1 MKKISATSALILIP
15 IVSALALTACRPDK
29 GDDDPAAAAETLEQ
43 ALAPREVQLIRP
55 EVREEHA
62 TLELVGEVRPF
73 DTLKISSEVAGKVDR
88 VLVKVGDRV
97 QPGTPLLEVDR
108 ETFHIYLE
116 QAEANLAA
124 AQADLNLAA
133 KALERKRDLLTD
145 DTIPQAAFDEAEAAH
160 ELARA
165 RVAAAEA
172 ARSLAAR
179 NSERSVVRAPASG
192 AITERHVVAG
202 QWTDVGE
209 RLLEMAIGNTVK
221 IAARVP
227 EAWAAKL
234 SGLETFEFTV
244 GPAGGRREA
253 RLYSVQPVVEEASRS
268 FEIVGVAKVNDGELR
283 PGMFANVICTSPQP
297 LTTLWLPAAAVA
309 TSDMSQVMMVADDV
323 VVFRRVRIGRRLDAM
338 IEIVDGL
345 SAEDAV
351 IAEVAGLHRGLP
363 VLIVGGADDE

>member
-1 MKKISATSALILIP
+1 MKTTRRHTAIILS
-15 IVSALALTACRPDK
+15 VTFFVTLLAGCHGGD
-29 GDDDPAAAAETLEQ
+29 DDDPAAAAKALDQ

-55 EVREEHA
+55 EVREEHP

-73 DTLKISSEVAGKVDR
+73 DTLEISPEVAGKVDR
-88 VLVKVGDRV
+88 VLVEVGDRV

-108 ETFHIYLE
+108 ETFHIYLD

-124 AQADLNLAA
+124 ARADLNLAA

-145 DTIPQAAFDEAEAAH
+145 ETIPQAAFDEAEAAH

-179 NSERSVVRAPASG
+179 NSERSVVRAPAVG

-202 QWTDVGE
+202 QWTDVGQM
-209 RLLEMAIGNTVK
+209 LLEMAIGNTVK

-234 SGLETFEFTV
+234 SGLESFEFTV
-244 GPAGGRREA
+244 GPAGARREA

-268 FEIVGVAKVNDGELR
+268 FEIIGTATNDGSIK
-283 PGMFANVICTSPQP
+283 PGMFANVRLSSPQP

-309 TSDMSQVMMVADDV
+309 TSDMSQVMIVADDV
-323 VVFRRVRIGRRLDAM
+323 VIFRRVRIGRRLDAM
-338 IEIVDGL
+338 IEIIDGL
-345 SAEDAV
+345 SAEESV

>member
-1 MKKISATSALILIP
+1 
-15 IVSALALTACRPDK
+15 
-29 GDDDPAAAAETLEQ
+29 
-43 ALAPREVQLIRP
+43 
-55 EVREEHA
+55 
-62 TLELVGEVRPF
+62 
-73 DTLKISSEVAGKVDR
+73 
-88 VLVKVGDRV
+88 
-97 QPGTPLLEVDR
+97 
-108 ETFHIYLE
+108 
-116 QAEANLAA
+116 
-124 AQADLNLAA
+124 
-133 KALERKRDLLTD
+133 
-145 DTIPQAAFDEAEAAH
+145 
-160 ELARA
+160 
-165 RVAAAEA
+165 
-172 ARSLAAR
+172 
-179 NSERSVVRAPASG
+179 
-192 AITERHVVAG
+192 
-202 QWTDVGE
+202 
-209 RLLEMAIGNTVK
+209 MAIGNTVK

-363 VLIVGGADDE
+363 VLIVGGADGE